1 MNEMVLEFH
10 NWRRMKS
17 DDARDPIALFHFSL
31 LPADRY
37 DRGER
42 PTHEECFWCEAGLS
56 RDLGERDGWKDLN
69 REQKIRILFHHAVES
84 IKSGQRMLRQ
94 APLVWRPGTG
104 LEKGPLVSPSSIP
117 FPEMPPLRID
127 VSTGPR
133 TIGTARAG
141 AGL

>member
-1 MNEMVLEFH
+1 MSELVLEFH

-17 DDARDPIALFHFSL
+17 DDDRDPIALFHFSL
-31 LPADRY
+31 LPADRF

-42 PTHEECFWCEAGLS
+42 PTHEECFWCESGLS
-56 RDLGERDGWKDLN
+56 RDLAERDGWKDLN

-84 IKSGQRMLRQ
+84 IQNGKRMLRQ

-104 LEKGPLVSPSSIP
+104 LEKGPRVAPSSIP
-117 FPEMPPLRID
+117 FPRMLPMRID
-127 VSTGPR
+127 AATDSATLCA
-133 TIGTARAG
+133 TRAG